1 MEKIVNNTVMQQK
14 RRFNWKLL
22 LLFFLINFVLLVVAI
37 GIFSSTPELLG
48 VNKLRVKEKN
58 GDTLTVELQ
67 LVIKNPNVFSISGSD
82 ITVTTQNNE
91 EQTGSGVLGTFS
103 LNAGETD
110 TIMITMKMNT
120 GKLMALYDQ
129 TGADL
134 TSTVKLNG
142 SFSPLFF
149 VNQVSFESA
158 IPKENI
164 NQLLMQSFFAKND
177 ISFDSLNYRP
187 VSITESRMDF
197 NVNLTNTFA
206 FPFTVEK
213 LTADIFPQNGSQTVV
228 GSWSNQKPVL
238 LNPKAQNTINGNL
251 SVHHMAL
258 MIAGLEKKGQNLN
271 SAYIKGTATI
281 RLDKE
286 IMDLPFDMTVAT
298 DMSKIIVQKK

>member
-1 MEKIVNNTVMQQK
+1 VNNTSMTQK
-14 RRFNWKLL
+14 RKFNWKFL
-22 LLFFLINFVLLVVAI
+22 LLFFLINFVVLLGVV
-37 GIFSSTPELLG
+37 GIFSSKPELVG
-48 VNKLRVKEKN
+48 VNKVRVKEKN

-82 ITVTTQNNE
+82 ITVITQNGE
-91 EQTGSGVLGTFS
+91 EQTGSGVLGSFS

-110 TIMITMKMNT
+110 TVMITMKMNSD
-120 GKLMALYDQ
+120 KLLALYDK
-129 TGADL
+129 TGTDL
-134 TSTVKLNG
+134 TSTVVLNG

-149 VNQVSFESA
+149 VSQVSFESA

-164 NQLLMQSFFAKND
+164 NQLLMESFFAKND
-177 ISFDSLNYRP
+177 ITFDSLNYRP

-213 LTADIFPQNGSQTVV
+213 LTADIFPQNGSQTIV
-228 GSWSNQKPVL
+228 GTWSTQKPVL
-238 LNPKAQNTINGNL
+238 LNPKEQNTINGSL

-258 MIAGLEKKGQNLN
+258 MIAGLEKKGQYLN
-271 SAYIKGTATI
+271 SAYIKGNATI

-286 IMDLPFDMTVAT
+286 RMEIPFDVTVTT
-298 DMSKIIVQKK
+298 DMSKIIIQKK